1 MVGTFKLKPWVI
13 AGLLALSPAV
23 ANSAGL
29 GKLTVL
35 SALGQPLRAEIEL
48 HSVQANELD
57 SIVAK
62 VASVEA
68 FRSAGVE
75 RSSVMSD
82 IRFSVEQ
89 KKDGS
94 QVLKMSTVQA
104 VNDPFLDVLIEL
116 NWSSGR
122 LLREYTALMDP
133 VGFAEPQAVHPVEVP
148 VQKSLAA
155 SKSTVKPVPSEVPQ
169 DATPVPASEPE
180 PKAVK
185 KTVKPAEPVI
195 QAVSGGESYGVKS
208 GDTLSSIARN
218 TKPEGYSLEQ
228 MLVALYQS
236 NKDAFSGGNMNR
248 LSTGKILR
256 IPKEGEIAAVSQ
268 ADATRE
274 IKAQT
279 TDWNAYRNKL
289 ATTVAEAPKPKEESA
304 KQAASGKITTAVQD
318 KAAPAPEPSKDVL
331 KVTKGE
337 APAPGKDVQA
347 LQGRLQSMQEDATAR
362 EKTIKEAND
371 RISTLEKSVK
381 EMQQLVELKNKNLAD
396 LQKQAAAKVEPAK
409 PAKPEPVKPAPAK
422 PEAAKPVPPPEPVK
436 PVAAPVKAAE
446 PVAEKPVEAKPET
459 VAPVEVKPV
468 VKKKPIAAPAPEP
481 VAEPD
486 FIEGILN
493 EPLYLAGGAGALL
506 LAGGALV
513 AISRRRRKSLSS
525 FEDSILTGGDLKA
538 NTVFGETAGGVVD
551 TGDTSFLTDFS
562 QAGLGSIDTNDVDPI
577 AEAEVYMAYGRDAQ
591 AEEIL
596 KEAQA
601 KDPSRH
607 EIHLKL
613 LEIYAARKNLIAFE
627 TLAGELYASVGG
639 QGVLWDKAAE
649 MGRSLDP
656 MNPLYAAREGAVSSS
671 AEDDAFGLPDSGTDM
686 TAPTQGFEEAVPEE
700 AEDFGSD
707 DAESDLDFDVESLEE
722 EAHPAPVETESEN
735 ETLEFDMGALTSA
748 PSTEAETEAAV
759 TEHVAEE
766 EGEALEFDMGSL
778 MPAVEPIPAA
788 EAVAAVSVDES
799 IDDVG
804 SMEFDLDTLIEPQ
817 AVMAP
822 DEIGSDQTVVDQD
835 MEFSLDFPEMSQA
848 APEGAVAPATDTEIP
863 SVELDF
869 GGSAEAEAEGLDFNF
884 EVDTLEVPASEVSF
898 AEPAEDTVSM
908 PALDLSGIDLE
919 LNEASEASPEAS
931 SLDSPAL
938 PELAAY
944 EGDEAQTATKLDL
957 ARAYV
962 EMGDKDGAKEILE
975 EVLKEGNAQ
984 QQADA
989 NQLLASF

>member
-1 MVGTFKLKPWVI
+1 MVGTFKLKPWVV

-23 ANSAGL
+23 ASSAGL

-48 HSVQANELD
+48 LSVQANELD

-62 VASVEA
+62 VASVDA
-68 FRSAGVE
+68 FKSAGVE

-94 QVLKMSTVQA
+94 QILKMSTVQA

-133 VGFAEPQAVHPVEVP
+133 VGFAEPQAVPPVDVP
-148 VQKSLAA
+148 VQKSVAVTKAA
-155 SKSTVKPVPSEVPQ
+155 AAKPVSTEEAPKIASPDAEPAPKTTKKAVKPV
-169 DATPVPASEPE
+169 
-180 PKAVK
+180 
-185 KTVKPAEPVI
+185 EPVV
-195 QAVSGGESYGVKS
+195 QEVSGGESYGVKS
-208 GDTLSSIARN
+208 GDTLSSIARKN
-218 TKPEGYSLEQ
+218 KPEGYSLEQ
-228 MLVALYQS
+228 MLVALYQT
-236 NKDAFSGGNMNR
+236 NKEAFSDGNMNR
-248 LSTGKILR
+248 LSAGKILR
-256 IPKEGEIAAVSQ
+256 IPKEGEIAAIGQ
-268 ADATRE
+268 AEAVRE
-274 IKAQT
+274 IRAQT
-279 TDWNAYRNKL
+279 TDWNAYRQKL
-289 ATTVAEAPKPKEESA
+289 AGTVADAPKPKEEVA
-304 KQAASGKITTAVQD
+304 KQAVSGKISTAVQE
-318 KAAPAPEPSKDVL
+318 KAAPEPEPSKDVL

-337 APAPGKDVQA
+337 APAPGKDVKA
-347 LQGRLQSMQEDATAR
+347 LQGRLQSMQEDAVAR
-362 EKTIKEAND
+362 EKTIKEANE

-396 LQKQAAAKVEPAK
+396 LQKQAGAKVEPAK
-409 PAKPEPVKPAPAK
+409 PAPAKPEPAKPEPVKTEPAK
-422 PEAAKPVPPPEPVK
+422 PEPAKPEPAKAEPAKPEPVIPEPAKPVV
-436 PVAAPVKAAE
+436 E
-446 PVAEKPVEAKPET
+446 PVAEKPVEAKPEV

-468 VKKKPIAAPAPEP
+468 VTKKPVVVPAPEP
-481 VAEPD
+481 VEEPGLM
-486 FIEGILN
+486 ETLLN

-506 LAGGALV
+506 LAGGAFI
-513 AISRRRRKSLSS
+513 AIGRRRRKSLTS

-601 KDPSRH
+601 KDPNRH

-613 LEIYAARKNLIAFE
+613 LEIYASRKNLIAFE

-639 QGVLWDKAAE
+639 QGALWNKAAE

-656 MNPLYAAREGAVSSS
+656 MNPLYAASEGS
-671 AEDDAFGLPDSGTDM
+671 ASESDEEGSFELPDAGTDM
-686 TAPTQGFEEAVPEE
+686 AIPTQGFAPPSAEE
-700 AEDFGSD
+700 AEDF
-707 DAESDLDFDVESLEE
+707 DAEDIESALDFDTETPAEMTQSELA
-722 EAHPAPVETESEN
+722 EAEN

-748 PSTEAETEAAV
+748 PTVVEAEPLVEEA
-759 TEHVAEE
+759 
-766 EGEALEFDMGSL
+766 GEALEFDMGSL
-778 MPAVEPIPAA
+778 LPPEESPAVADSKIEAPAGD
-788 EAVAAVSVDES
+788 VA
-799 IDDVG
+799 G
-804 SMEFDLDTLIEPQ
+804 MEFDLDALVEAPVEAAP
-817 AVMAP
+817 AVA
-822 DEIGSDQTVVDQD
+822 ESSQVDTGQD
-835 MEFSLDFPEMSQA
+835 MDFSLDFPAMGETPVETVA
-848 APEGAVAPATDTEIP
+848 APALDIEIP
-863 SVELDF
+863 SLDL
-869 GGSAEAEAEGLDFNF
+869 GAGSAEAESLDFNF
-884 EVDTLEVPASEVSF
+884 ELGSGETPVAEISAF
-898 AEPAEDTVSM
+898 EPAPDTANL
-908 PALDLSGIDLE
+908 PALDLSGIDL
-919 LNEASEASPEAS
+919 NMTEAVAAPLEDSSSAISE
-931 SLDSPAL
+931 L
-938 PELAAY
+938 PEMTAY